1 MPTTVDVE
9 VTNRC
14 NAKCHFCPRDRT
26 PHQGLMPPDVYAK
39 ALERAVEYRA
49 RIADLPNPEVHI
61 SLCGLGEPLLNRNVI
76 DYVRQGRA
84 EGFFV
89 KMSSNGSLLDER
101 RAEALLEAGLQ
112 QILINVGEE
121 GDDYEEVYQ
130 LPFERTLENVVRFNE
145 MAGDA
150 CKVTMVIVDHRADP
164 AHVARMKKYWSDRGI
179 PHALSYEIM
188 NRGGSLFV
196 EHMQYG
202 GYPEQAVAL
211 ARLQGELNGALCA
224 APFLYLFV
232 GYDGQYYLCCS
243 DWEKQAPLGSIFDN
257 SFVDVV
263 GRKVEHLRSREPVC
277 RTCNLDPLNKL
288 TDEIRAE
295 AAGQVAPGSA
305 DALVQSI
312 ALETSLARLA
322 ASALGQHVPDA
333 DLRKARRYIPVA
345 SLLRKV
351 RSCSSSSTWK

>member
-26 PHQGLMPPDVYAK
+26 PHQGLMLRDVFAM
-39 ALERAVEYRA
+39 ALERAVEYRS
-49 RIADLPNPEVHI
+49 RIADMPNPNVHI
-61 SLCGLGEPLLNRNVI
+61 SLCGLGEPLLNRNVV
-76 DYVRQGRA
+76 DYVRLARA

-101 RAEALLEAGLQ
+101 RSAALLEAGLQ
-112 QILINVGEE
+112 QILINVGEQ

-145 MAGDA
+145 MSGDA
-150 CKVTMVIVDHRADP
+150 CQVTMVIVDHRGDP
-164 AHVARMKKYWSDRGI
+164 DHVARMKRYWSDRGI

-202 GYPEQAVAL
+202 SYPEQAEAL
-211 ARLQGELNGALCA
+211 ARLEGELNGALCA

-232 GYDGQYYLCCS
+232 GYDAQYYLCCS

-288 TDEIRAE
+288 TEEIRAE
-295 AAGQVAPGSA
+295 AAGQVPPGSS
-305 DALVQSI
+305 DALIDSI
-312 ALETSLARLA
+312 GRETALARLA
-322 ASALGQHVPDA
+322 AASFGEPIPDS
-333 DLRKARRYIPVA
+333 DIRKARRYIPVA
-345 SLLRKV
+345 TL
-351 RSCSSSSTWK
+351 

>member
-1 MPTTVDVE
+1 MPTNVDVE

-26 PHQGLMPPDVYAK
+26 PHQGLMSPEVFAK
-39 ALERAVEYRA
+39 ALERAVEYRG
-49 RIADLPNPEVHI
+49 RIADLPNPNVHV
-61 SLCGLGEPLLNRNVI
+61 SLCGLGEPLLNRNVE
-76 DYVRQGRA
+76 DYVRLARA

-101 RAEALLEAGLQ
+101 RSAALLEAGLQ

-121 GDDYEEVYQ
+121 GDDYEEIYQ

-145 MAGDA
+145 MSGDA
-150 CKVTMVIVDHRADP
+150 CQVTMVIVDHRGDP
-164 AHVARMKKYWSDRGI
+164 DHVARMKRYWSDRGI

-202 GYPEQAVAL
+202 TYPEQAAAL
-211 ARLQGELNGALCA
+211 ARLEGKLSGALCP

-243 DWEKQAPLGSIFDN
+243 DWEKQTPLGSIFDK
-257 SFVDVV
+257 SFMDVAQAKLDLV
-263 GRKVEHLRSREPVC
+263 VSRDLVC
-277 RTCNLDPLNKL
+277 RTCNLDPINRL
-288 TDEIRAE
+288 TEELRAE
-295 AAGQVAPGSA
+295 AGDDVPPGSA
-305 DALVQSI
+305 DLVLEELSAHNALAED
-312 ALETSLARLA
+312 ALRQ
-322 ASALGQHVPDA
+322 LGLEVPA
-333 DLRKARRYIPVA
+333 PAPRRRRIPV
-345 SLLRKV
+345 
-351 RSCSSSSTWK
+351 RSA